1 MKKYRHNII
10 PNITLLLCFLIS
22 LSYGQEKTIAELE
35 DVKIEYYDS
44 GGDKTPLVFLHGDS
58 RDGSQYDNFISN
70 FEDSNRI
77 ITYSRR
83 GYGKSSSDSKS
94 NQVETDVDDL
104 LNLLTFLEIDKA
116 VFIGNSYAGFMM
128 TYLAE
133 NHPEKNIGQIYLA
146 GNPGFSFKEIIEKDP
161 LNSYKMMFWAQG
173 GEEYADESIES
184 ITSYQPQY
192 ITKETE
198 IPNVPALGF
207 LNADNQR
214 GIENMNIILL
224 YASAPERIEY
234 DEPKKFFQK
243 VSSEEKIKSEVK
255 DYFENT
261 VKPLLTADVENWVDS
276 FPSLK
281 IVNLDVRAVTGYEF
295 ERNPELVTS
304 HIKEF
309 LVSLKE

>member
-1 MKKYRHNII
+1 MKRDRHNLMLIG
-10 PNITLLLCFLIS
+10 TLFFCFL
-22 LSYGQEKTIAELE
+22 LSFSYAQEKAIVELE

-44 GGDKTPLVFLHGDS
+44 GGDKTPLFFLHGDS
-58 RDGSQYDNFISN
+58 RDGSQYDSFISN
-70 FEDSNRI
+70 FENSHRI

-83 GYGKSSSDSKS
+83 GYGNSTSENKLKG
-94 NQVETDVDDL
+94 VETDVDDL
-104 LNLLTFLEIDKA
+104 LNFLTYLKIDKA

-146 GNPGFSFKEIIEKDP
+146 GNPGFSFKEIIEKDS

-173 GEEYADESIES
+173 GEEYADQSIES

-192 ITKETE
+192 ITNGTE

-207 LNADNQR
+207 LNANNQR
-214 GIENMNIILL
+214 GIENMNMILL
-224 YASAPERIEY
+224 YASAPERIKY

-243 VSSEEKIKSEVK
+243 VSSEQKIKTEVE
-255 DYFENT
+255 DYFDNT
-261 VKPLLTADVENWVDS
+261 VKPLLTADVQNWIDS

-281 IVNLDVRAVTGYEF
+281 VVNLNVRAVTGYEF
-295 ERNPELVTS
+295 ERNPELVES

-309 LVSLKE
+309 LASLKE

>member
-1 MKKYRHNII
+1 MKKHPLNSI
-10 PNITLLLCFLIS
+10 PTITLLFCFLIS
-22 LSYGQEKTIAELE
+22 SSYGQEKSIIELE

-58 RDGSQYDNFISN
+58 RDGRQYDNFIPN
-70 FEDSNRI
+70 FEDSYRI

-94 NQVETDVDDL
+94 KGVQIDVDDL
-104 LNLLTFLEIDKA
+104 LKLLTFLKIDKA

-146 GNPGFSFKEIIEKDP
+146 GNPGFSFKEIIEKDT

-173 GEEYADESIES
+173 GEEYADESIAS
-184 ITSYQPQY
+184 ITSYQPKY
-192 ITKETE
+192 ITKGTE

-207 LNADNQR
+207 LNTNNQR
-214 GIENMNIILL
+214 GIENMNMILL
-224 YASAPERIEY
+224 YGSAPERIEY

-243 VSSEEKIKSEVK
+243 VSSEQNIKSEVE

-261 VKPLLTADVENWVDS
+261 VKPLLMADVENWVNS

-281 IVNLDVRAVTGYEF
+281 IVNLDVRVVTGYEF
-295 ERNPELVTS
+295 ERNPELVER

-309 LVSLKE
+309 LAGLKE